1 VIVLVLVL
9 AKLGA
14 DEVEVDD
21 DGRSCEKSRVFNEW
35 NGAVEIV
42 NSINAYFSLSI
53 SLVIVLMLSEL
64 DVLATLGSVEGETD
78 DEVEAIEGSSVFSCS
93 LCLLIVLELDE
104 LDVLAELDVRIM
116 LGVLTE
122 LGAVGVEAN
131 DDVRSTEGSQAG
143 HAPGS

>member
-14 DEVEVDD
+14 DD

-53 SLVIVLMLSEL
+53 SLVIVLVLSEL
-64 DVLATLGSVEGETD
+64 DVLATLGSVEEETD
-78 DEVEAIEGSSVFSCS
+78 DKVEAIEGSSVFSWA
-93 LCLLIVLELDE
+93 LCLLIVRELDE
-104 LDVLAELDVRIM
+104 LDVLAELDVRTM
-116 LGVLTE
+116 LDVLTE
-122 LGAVGVEAN
+122 PGAVGVEVN
-131 DDVRSTEGSQAG
+131 DDVRSTEGS
-143 HAPGS
+143 